1 MAWVD
6 RFRGPLLVVFG
17 ILLGLGLGGLLFRS
31 NPRPAVQV
39 LLPTS
44 TPPPEIRVYVDGA
57 VKSPGTYSFREGD
70 RIEDAL
76 RQAGGLTE
84 TAETSSLNLAARLRD
99 EQRLHVPIRGESTP
113 APAADTAKVNINTAP
128 ASLLDT
134 LPGIGETYSRRIV
147 DYRTQNGPFR
157 RLEELVE
164 AKLIPAS
171 PFDKIKNL
179 ITLD

>member
-6 RFRGPLLVVFG
+6 RFRGPLLVIFG
-17 ILLGLGLGGLLFRS
+17 LLLGLGLGGLLFRS

-44 TPPPEIRVYVDGA
+44 TPSPEMRVYVSGA

-84 TAETSSLNLAARLRD
+84 AADPGSLNLAARLRD
-99 EQRLHVPIRGESTP
+99 EQRLHVPARGEATPTP
-113 APAADTAKVNINTAP
+113 AGSAKVNINTAP
-128 ASLLDT
+128 AGLLET
-134 LPGIGETYSRRIV
+134 LPGIGETYAQRIV

-171 PFDKIKNL
+171 TYEKLKNL